1 MRNRSQCKNYR
12 GVDELG
18 HKPFRNTALDFLSR
32 GLGAWW
38 QALHGIGD
46 TYVNQFTIV
55 IDASGFL
62 QPGL

>member
-1 MRNRSQCKNYR
+1 
-12 GVDELG
+12 VDELG

-32 GLGAWW
+32 GLVAWW